1 MVVQLL
7 DRAIP
12 APRSIRRLAHKPR
25 RFATPLGRRV
35 GTQRDGYDFR
45 RVIHQAF
52 YAHAPDVLAAVA
64 RVNNCDRS
72 KQQKRHAAQNTT
84 D

>member
-45 RVIHQAF
+45 RVAHQAF
-52 YAHAPDVLAAVA
+52 NAHERRIRLRFHAVTHWPSGA
-64 RVNNCDRS
+64 S
-72 KQQKRHAAQNTT
+72 A
-84 D
+84 